1 MSKMDVTAVKA
12 LLAAE
17 HAHAI
22 GTSNASKLTEERVRA
37 IDYYNGEMTDMLPA
51 KGRSG
56 AISSDVQDT
65 VEGLMPAL
73 MDIFC
78 SSDEVVRFEPVGP
91 EDMDAAEQETDYV
104 NHVFMQKNRGFETL
118 YSFIKDALLQKNGI
132 VKIWW
137 EETSKECRETYL
149 DQPEDVYAAIVADP
163 EIEVVEHTEH
173 LDEVTGEPLHDVT
186 VVGKRDYSN
195 ARVMAVPPEEFL
207 ISRKARNIRDA
218 TYAAHRVYRTQAELI
233 EQGFDRD
240 QVEGLPS
247 KSPSQNIEE
256 QSRDTIEQWSTR
268 GDTVN
273 EATRLIE
280 VIEHYAIMDYEGDG
294 VARLYRVTTAGG
306 ENEILK
312 RDGREEIEPFDEMP
326 FAAMTPVIVTH
337 RFWGRSMADLV
348 VDIQRIKTALLR
360 GMLDNIYL
368 ANNNRYI
375 VSESGASERTL
386 DDLLAN
392 RPGGVIRVKDPS
404 AVVPIQNNPIA
415 PIVMPAIEYIDAT
428 REFRTGV
435 SRNGQ
440 GLDANALQNQSA
452 TAVNQV
458 FNAVQAKT
466 KLIARIF
473 AETGIKDMFLLLHGV
488 IRKNDDRRRTVRLRN
503 KWVEINPRDWK
514 TRDDMTVNV
523 GLGDGSKAEQ
533 LMRLQAIIN
542 MQIQAQANPAV
553 GLVTPKELYNSA
565 SQFVRLAGFKNP
577 DLYFTDPQTNPMTGQ
592 QPPDPE
598 QVKAQ
603 SALQLEQV
611 RQQGTKDLELMRLQF
626 SDASEARRLQMQQQA
641 DQAKAERDAQLQ
653 GVQLQRQ
660 AEVEN
665 AQMAADIEATR
676 EKTRVEM
683 IRDER
688 NAQLKREEILLNA
701 QLERE
706 RMDREFEAR
715 ERESA
720 RQHAAE
726 SARQEADETDKAT
739 PRSRSIRF
747 NRDANGKLAGFDE
760 LN

>member
-1 MSKMDVTAVKA
+1 MPKMDVSAVQA
-12 LLAAE
+12 LLSAE
-17 HAHAI
+17 RAHAI
-22 GTSNASKLTEERVRA
+22 GTSNASKLTEERTRA

-91 EDMDAAEQETDYV
+91 EDMAAAEQETDYV
-104 NHVFMQKNRGFETL
+104 NHVFMQKNPGFVVL

-132 VKIWW
+132 VKVWW
-137 EETSKECRETYL
+137 EQTSKECRETYL

-173 LDEVTGEPLHDVT
+173 ADPVTGEPLHDVT
-186 VVGKRDYSN
+186 VVTKRDYSN
-195 ARVMAVPPEEFL
+195 AKVMAVPPEEFL
-207 ISRKARNIRDA
+207 ISRKARNIKDA
-218 TYAAHRVYRTQAELI
+218 TYCGHRVYRTQAELL
-233 EQGFDRD
+233 EAGWDRD

-247 KSPSQNIEE
+247 KSPSQNVEE
-256 QSRDTIEQWSTR
+256 LARDTVEQWSTR
-268 GDTVN
+268 GDTLN

-280 VIEHYAIMDYEGDG
+280 VIEHYALMDYEGDG

-312 RDGREEIEPFDEMP
+312 RDGREEILAVDEMP

-337 RFWGRSMADLV
+337 RFWGKSMADLV

-392 RPGGVIRVKDPS
+392 RPGGVIRVKTPD
-404 AVVPIQNNPIA
+404 AVTPIQNNPIA

-473 AETGIKDMFLLLHGV
+473 AETGIRDLFLLLHGV
-488 IRKNDDRRRTVRLRN
+488 IRKNDDRRHTVRLRN
-503 KWVEINPRDWK
+503 QWVPINPRDWK

-523 GLGDGSKAEQ
+523 GLGDGSKNEQ
-533 LMRLQAIIN
+533 IMRLNMIIQNQILAI
-542 MQIQAQANPAV
+542 QKPEL
-553 GLVTPKELYNSA
+553 GLVDAEKLYNA
-565 SQFVRLAGFKNP
+565 QSQLVRLSGFKNP
-577 DLYFTDPQTNPMTGQ
+577 DMYFTHPAQNPMTGQ

-598 QVKAQ
+598 QTKAQ
-603 SALQLEQV
+603 AALQLEQV
-611 RQQGTKDLELMRLQF
+611 KQQGQAQL
-626 SDASEARRLQMQQQA
+626 QQQQLQA
-641 DQAKAERDAQLQ
+641 QAAMSERELQVKSQIDQMKAERDAQLQ
-653 GVQLQRQ
+653 GVQMQRQ

-665 AQMAADIEATR
+665 AQMQADVETQRQKAAFEMTLAQQKFEHEQR
-676 EKTRVEM
+676 MEMLRFELEKQKAAM
-683 IRDER
+683 
-688 NAQLKREEILLNA
+688 
-701 QLERE
+701 
-706 RMDREFEAR
+706 EFEAR

-726 SARQEADETDKAT
+726 SSRQEAAETSG
-739 PRSRSIRF
+739 SRVRTIRKTKSP
-747 NRDANGKLAGFDE
+747 DGSTTIE

>member
-1 MSKMDVTAVKA
+1 MAKMDVTAVKA

-37 IDYYNGEMTDMLPA
+37 IDYYNGEMNDMLPA

-137 EETSKECRETYL
+137 EDTSKECRETYL

-173 LDEVTGEPLHDVT
+173 LDPVTGEPLHDVT
-186 VVGKRDYSN
+186 VVAKRDYSN

-312 RDGREEIEPFDEMP
+312 RDGKEEIEPYDEMP

-533 LMRLQAIIN
+533 IARLNMIIQN
-542 MQIQAQANPAV
+542 QILAMQNPGV
-553 GLVTPKELYNSA
+553 GLVTPKELYNA
-565 SQFVRLAGFKNP
+565 QAQLVRLMGFKNP
-577 DLYFTDPQTNPMTGQ
+577 DLYFTHPDQNPMTGQ

-598 QVKAQ
+598 QTKAQ
-603 SALQLEQV
+603 AALALEQV
-611 RQQGTKDLELMRLQF
+611 KQQGAAQL
-626 SDASEARRLQMQQQA
+626 QQQQLQA
-641 DQAKAERDAQLQ
+641 QAAMSERELQVKSQIDQMKAERDAQLQ
-653 GVQLQRQ
+653 GVQMQRQ

-665 AQMAADIEATR
+665 AQMQADVETQRQKAAFESALAQQKFEHERTLDLMRFEL
-676 EKTRVEM
+676 EKQKAAM
-683 IRDER
+683 
-688 NAQLKREEILLNA
+688 
-701 QLERE
+701 
-706 RMDREFEAR
+706 EFEAR

-720 RQHAAE
+720 RQQASE
-726 SARQEADETDKAT
+726 SSRQEAAETAP
-739 PRSRSIRF
+739 PRLRSIRKSKGP
-747 NRDANGKLAGFDE
+747 DGSTTIE